1 MDLNRLEKKTKKR
14 NQTIATFTKANRKT
28 KRKENRALD
37 RNITLGTFYIS
48 QLVSTGPKFTGNC
61 ENLKTKP
68 KNLTKFM

>member
-14 NQTIATFTKANRKT
+14 NQAIATFTKA